1 MTTYLIKIL
10 AKFCHFYRHFLDFA
24 TQFLYIYTTYRNWVA
39 DVKSPV
45 EKLKENTAIM
55 VVVAEEGVIG
65 FTLGIQATFT
75 ACFKD
80 PLIALA

>member
-1 MTTYLIKIL
+1 MTIYLIKIL
-10 AKFCHFYRHFLDFA
+10 AKFWHLYRHSLDFA

-45 EKLKENTAIM
+45 EKLKDNTAIM
-55 VVVAEEGVIG
+55 VVVAEWGVIG
-65 FTLGIQATFT
+65 FTPGIRVTFT
-75 ACFKD
+75 TCFKD

>member
-1 MTTYLIKIL
+1 
-10 AKFCHFYRHFLDFA
+10 
-24 TQFLYIYTTYRNWVA
+24 VA

-65 FTLGIQATFT
+65 FTLGKQATFT
-75 ACFKD
+75 AYFKD
-80 PLIALA
+80 PLIATA